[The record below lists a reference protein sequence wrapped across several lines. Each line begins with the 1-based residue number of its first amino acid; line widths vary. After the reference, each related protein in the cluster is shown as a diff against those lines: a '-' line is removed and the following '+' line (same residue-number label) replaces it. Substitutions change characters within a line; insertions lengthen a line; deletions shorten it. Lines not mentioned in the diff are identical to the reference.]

1 VALQTL
7 LADPAV
13 IRLVKIVSSS
23 ESMTLVIQ
31 SVQKGS
37 TCPSCEVQST
47 RIHSRYARKLA
58 DLPWMGV
65 AVKIDLLAKRFFC
78 DNISCSQ
85 NIFCERLPSVVGKHA
100 RRTIRLNDALA
111 IIGFTLSAETGRR
124 HTYKL
129 GMGVSADTLLR
140 IVRQTALQPLPSP
153 RVLGVDDFAFRR
165 GRSYGTILV
174 DLERRRPI
182 DLLPD
187 RESETLAKWLK
198 ARSGIEIV
206 TRDRSRAYAEA
217 IANGA
222 PDALQIADR
231 WHILK
236 NLYEALERLLTRQHR
251 LIRQAVQPDSPPP
264 QPAPASKP
272 SSHTLSS
279 KQPSSSA
286 RLLQSERKGVA
297 ERRLRRLALY
307 TDAIRLREEGLP
319 TAEIAEQI
327 GKSQRT
333 VQHWLNEGTFRH
345 NVRRRRSR
353 LDSYLPHLTKRWHE
367 GCRNIM
373 QLWRELAEQGYGG
386 SYKSLHNYLGRHF
399 SSPPVLP
406 ELPSLPLQ
414 LGDKGLNVR
423 QIHRSGNPPLIPM
436 PAPRQTL
443 WMLLK
448 PEKLKE
454 PEQEVVK
461 RLVELSP
468 EIKEAVKLAD
478 NFYQLMKERKAG
490 QLNAWMEE
498 AQNSKIPELRAF
510 VRGIENDQPVIEAAM
525 SHGWS
530 NGQVEGQVHRLKLL
544 KRQMYG
550 RAKIDLLRAK
560 ILMAA

>member
-1 VALQTL
+1 
-7 LADPAV
+7 
-13 IRLVKIVSSS
+13 
-23 ESMTLVIQ
+23 
-31 SVQKGS
+31 
-37 TCPSCEVQST
+37 
-47 RIHSRYARKLA
+47 
-58 DLPWMGV
+58 MGV
-65 AVKIDLLAKRFFC
+65 AVKVDLLARRFFC

-100 RRTIRLNDALA
+100 RRTIRLNDALT

-124 HTYKL
+124 HTHKL

-140 IVRQTALQPLPSP
+140 IVRQTALQPLHSP

-264 QPAPASKP
+264 QPAPESKP

-307 TDAIRLREEGLP
+307 TEAIRLREEGLS

-333 VQHWLNEGTFRH
+333 VRHWLNEGTFRH

-353 LDSYLPHLTKRWHE
+353 LDSYLPHLTKRWQE
-367 GCRNIM
+367 GCRNIL
-373 QLWRELAEQGYGG
+373 QLWRELTEQGYGG
-386 SYKSLHNYLGRHF
+386 SYKSLYNYLGRHF

-414 LGDKGLNVR
+414 LGDKGLSVR
-423 QIHRSGNPPLIPM
+423 QIHRSGVPPLIPM
-436 PAPRQTL
+436 PSPRQTL

-454 PEQEVVK
+454 PEQEVIK

-490 QLNAWMEE
+490 QLNAWMGE

-510 VRGIENDQPVIEAAM
+510 VRGIENDRTVIEAAM
-525 SHGWS
+525 SHEWS